1 MATSEAHATRNGD
14 YIDTGRVHTYYEVNG
29 SGDPLILL
37 HGGMC
42 TAETFDGQT
51 PALAEHFR
59 VYLPERRAH
68 GRTADVPGP
77 ITYEIM
83 AQDTIAF
90 IEAVGIERAHL
101 VGWSDGALVGLL
113 VALWRPELVGKL
125 VLMAQ
130 SVNWEG
136 VRPELA
142 PFVGRMT
149 KEMVPPDLKQA
160 YGALSPDGPDHL
172 DTVLGK
178 MLALWNTDP
187 AFPLSDLER
196 VAAPA
201 LVLAADDDS
210 SAIALLDRPR
220 ASSRNTSISR
230 AVSPAGPSRRRG
242 TRWPAALSTAS
253 QTSASRRPARTSVR
267 SWLAASS
274 ALSAG
279 RWGRGS
285 RIAW

>member
-136 VRPELA
+136 VPPELA

-149 KEMVPPDLKQA
+149 NEMLPPQLKQA
-160 YGALSPDGPDHL
+160 YQALSPDGPDHL
-172 DTVLGK
+172 DDVLDK
-178 MLALWNTDP
+178 LLLLWNTDP
-187 AFPLSDLER
+187 AFPLGELER
-196 VAAPA
+196 VAAPV
-201 LVLAADDDS
+201 LVLAADDDILLS
-210 SAIALLDRPR
+210 IEHAAAMQRALPDSQLAVVPGASHAVPMEKPELVNRLILDF
-220 ASSRNTSISR
+220 
-230 AVSPAGPSRRRG
+230 
-242 TRWPAALSTAS
+242 
-253 QTSASRRPARTSVR
+253 
-267 SWLAASS
+267 LAEDQVEKRFK
-274 ALSAG
+274 L
-279 RWGRGS
+279 
-285 RIAW
+285 

>member
-149 KEMVPPDLKQA
+149 NEMLPPQLKQA
-160 YGALSPDGPDHL
+160 YQALSPDGPDHL
-172 DTVLGK
+172 DDVLDK
-178 MLALWNTDP
+178 LLLLWNTDP
-187 AFPLSDLER
+187 AFPLGELER
-196 VAAPA
+196 VAAPV
-201 LVLAADDDS
+201 LVLAADDDILLS
-210 SAIALLDRPR
+210 IEHAATMQRALPDSRLAVVPGASHAVPMEKPELVNRLILDF
-220 ASSRNTSISR
+220 
-230 AVSPAGPSRRRG
+230 
-242 TRWPAALSTAS
+242 
-253 QTSASRRPARTSVR
+253 
-267 SWLAASS
+267 LAEDQVEKRFK
-274 ALSAG
+274 L
-279 RWGRGS
+279 
-285 RIAW
+285 

>member
-14 YIDTGRVHTYYEVNG
+14 FIDTGRVRTYYEVNG

-42 TAETFDGQT
+42 TAETFDRQT
-51 PALAEHFR
+51 PALAEHYR

-68 GRTADVPGP
+68 GRTADVSGP

-90 IEAVGIERAHL
+90 IEAVGIGRAHL
-101 VGWSDGALVGLL
+101 VGWSDGACVGLL

-142 PFVGRMT
+142 PVVGRMT
-149 KEMVPPDLKQA
+149 KEMVPSQLKQA
-160 YGALSPDGPDHL
+160 FEALSPDGPDHL
-172 DTVLGK
+172 DAVLDK
-178 MLALWNTDP
+178 LLALWNTDP

-201 LVLAADDDS
+201 LVLAADDDITLS
-210 SAIALLDRPR
+210 IEHAAAMQRALPDSQLAVVPGASHAVPMEKPELVNRLILDF
-220 ASSRNTSISR
+220 
-230 AVSPAGPSRRRG
+230 
-242 TRWPAALSTAS
+242 
-253 QTSASRRPARTSVR
+253 
-267 SWLAASS
+267 LADDQVEKRFK
-274 ALSAG
+274 L
-279 RWGRGS
+279 
-285 RIAW
+285 

>member
-1 MATSEAHATRNGD
+1 MATSQVHATRNGD
-14 YIDTGRVHTYYEVNG
+14 YIDIGRVHTYYEVNG

-42 TAETFDGQT
+42 SAETFDGQT

-90 IEAVGIERAHL
+90 IEALGIERAHL

-136 VRPELA
+136 VRPGLA
-142 PFVGRMT
+142 SFVGHMT
-149 KEMVPPDLKQA
+149 KEMVPPHLSQA
-160 YGALSPDGPDHL
+160 YEALSPDGPDHL
-172 DTVLGK
+172 DAVLDK
-178 MLALWNTDP
+178 VLALWNTDP
-187 AFPLSDLER
+187 AFPVSDLER
-196 VAAPA
+196 VAVPA
-201 LVLAADDDS
+201 LVLAADDDITLS
-210 SAIALLDRPR
+210 IEHAAAMQRALPDSQLAVVPGASHAVPMEKPELVNRLILDF
-220 ASSRNTSISR
+220 
-230 AVSPAGPSRRRG
+230 
-242 TRWPAALSTAS
+242 
-253 QTSASRRPARTSVR
+253 
-267 SWLAASS
+267 LAEDQVEKRFK
-274 ALSAG
+274 L
-279 RWGRGS
+279 
-285 RIAW
+285 

>member
-1 MATSEAHATRNGD
+1 MATSEAQATRNGD
-14 YIDTGRVHTYYEVNG
+14 YIDTGRVHTYYEVSG

-51 PALAEHFR
+51 PALAEQFR

-68 GRTADVPGP
+68 GRTADVAGP

-90 IEAVGIERAHL
+90 IEAVGVEHAHL
-101 VGWSDGALVGLL
+101 IGWSDGALVGLL

-142 PFVGRMT
+142 PSLGCAT
-149 KEMVPPDLKQA
+149 AEMVPPQLKQA
-160 YGALSPDGPDHL
+160 YVALSPDGPNHL
-172 DTVLGK
+172 DAVLDK
-178 MLALWNTDP
+178 MLRLWNTDP
-187 AFPLSDLER
+187 ALSLSDLER

-201 LVLAADDDS
+201 LVLVGDGDIFLAIEHAAAMQRALPDS
-210 SAIALLDRPR
+210 QLAVVPGTSHAAPMEKPELVNRLILDF
-220 ASSRNTSISR
+220 
-230 AVSPAGPSRRRG
+230 
-242 TRWPAALSTAS
+242 
-253 QTSASRRPARTSVR
+253 
-267 SWLAASS
+267 LAEDQVEKRFR
-274 ALSAG
+274 L
-279 RWGRGS
+279 
-285 RIAW
+285 

>member
-90 IEAVGIERAHL
+90 IEARGIGRAHL

-136 VRPELA
+136 VRPEIA
-142 PFVGRMT
+142 SFVGNMT
-149 KEMVPPDLKQA
+149 KEMLPPHLTQA
-160 YGALSPDGPDHL
+160 YEALSPDGPDHL
-172 DTVLGK
+172 EAVLHK
-178 MLALWNTDP
+178 MLAMWNTDP

-196 VAAPA
+196 ISAPA
-201 LVLAADDDS
+201 LVLAADDDFS
-210 SAIALLDRPR
+210 LSIEHAAAMQRALPDSQLAVVPGASHAVPLEKPELVNRLILDF
-220 ASSRNTSISR
+220 
-230 AVSPAGPSRRRG
+230 
-242 TRWPAALSTAS
+242 
-253 QTSASRRPARTSVR
+253 
-267 SWLAASS
+267 LAKDQVEKRFK
-274 ALSAG
+274 L
-279 RWGRGS
+279 
-285 RIAW
+285 

>member
-1 MATSEAHATRNGD
+1 MATSEANATRNGS

-29 SGDPLILL
+29 SGNPLILL

-51 PALAEHFR
+51 PALAKHFR

-90 IEAVGIERAHL
+90 IEAVGIDRAHL

-113 VALWRPELVGKL
+113 VALWRPELVAKL

-130 SVNWEG
+130 SVNWDG

-142 PFVGRMT
+142 PVLGRMT
-149 KEMVPPDLKQA
+149 EEMVPPDLKHA
-160 YGALSPDGPDHL
+160 YHALSPDGPDHL
-172 DTVLGK
+172 DTVLDK
-178 MLALWNTDP
+178 VLPLWNTDP

-201 LVLAADDDS
+201 LVLAADDDITLS
-210 SAIALLDRPR
+210 IEHAAAMQRALPNSQLAVVPGTSHAMPMEKPELVNQLILDFLGEDQVEKRFK
-220 ASSRNTSISR
+220 
-230 AVSPAGPSRRRG
+230 
-242 TRWPAALSTAS
+242 L
-253 QTSASRRPARTSVR
+253 
-267 SWLAASS
+267 
-274 ALSAG
+274 
-279 RWGRGS
+279 
-285 RIAW
+285 

>member
-1 MATSEAHATRNGD
+1 MATGEAHTTRNGD

-90 IEAVGIERAHL
+90 IEAVGIGRAHL

-130 SVNWEG
+130 NVNWEG
-136 VRPELA
+136 MRPELA
-142 PFVGRMT
+142 SFAGHMT
-149 KEMVPPDLKQA
+149 KAMVPPNLKQA
-160 YGALSPDGPDHL
+160 YEALSPDGPDHL
-172 DTVLGK
+172 DAVLHK

-196 VAAPA
+196 ISAPA
-201 LVLAADDDS
+201 LVLAADDDITLS
-210 SAIALLDRPR
+210 IEHAAAMQRALPDSQLAVVPGASHAVPMEKPELVNRLILDF
-220 ASSRNTSISR
+220 
-230 AVSPAGPSRRRG
+230 
-242 TRWPAALSTAS
+242 
-253 QTSASRRPARTSVR
+253 
-267 SWLAASS
+267 LATDQVEKRFK
-274 ALSAG
+274 L
-279 RWGRGS
+279 
-285 RIAW
+285 

>member
-1 MATSEAHATRNGD
+1 MATSEAHAIRSGD
-14 YIDTGRVHTYYEVNG
+14 FIDTGRVHTYYEVYG
-29 SGDPLILL
+29 SGVPLILL

-42 TAETFDGQT
+42 TAETFDDQT
-51 PALAEHFR
+51 PALAEQFR

-130 SVNWEG
+130 AVSWEG
-136 VRPELA
+136 LRPEFA
-142 PFVGRMT
+142 SFAGRMT
-149 KEMVPPDLKQA
+149 KEFLPHELMQA
-160 YGALSPDGPDHL
+160 YEALSPDGPDHL
-172 DTVLGK
+172 DAVLDK
-178 MLALWNTDP
+178 LLPLWNTDP

-201 LVLAADDDS
+201 LVLAADDDFTLS
-210 SAIALLDRPR
+210 IEHAAAMQRALPNSQLAVVPGASHAVPLEKPELVNRLILDF
-220 ASSRNTSISR
+220 
-230 AVSPAGPSRRRG
+230 
-242 TRWPAALSTAS
+242 
-253 QTSASRRPARTSVR
+253 
-267 SWLAASS
+267 LAEEQVAKRFK
-274 ALSAG
+274 L
-279 RWGRGS
+279 
-285 RIAW
+285 

>member
-14 YIDTGRVHTYYEVNG
+14 FIDTGRVHTYYEVNG

-51 PALAEHFR
+51 PALAEHYG

-68 GRTADVPGP
+68 GRTADVHGP

-130 SVNWEG
+130 SLNWQG
-136 VRPELA
+136 LRPELA
-142 PFVGRMT
+142 AFAGHMT
-149 KEMVPPDLKQA
+149 KEMVPPNLTQA
-160 YGALSPDGPDHL
+160 YAALSPDGADHL
-172 DTVLGK
+172 DAVLDK
-178 MLALWNTDP
+178 VLQLWNTDP
-187 AFPLSDLER
+187 AFALSDLER
-196 VAAPA
+196 VAAPT
-201 LVLAADDDS
+201 LVLAADDDVTLS
-210 SAIALLDRPR
+210 IEHAAAMQRALPDSQLAVVPGTSHAVPMEKPELVNRLILDF
-220 ASSRNTSISR
+220 
-230 AVSPAGPSRRRG
+230 
-242 TRWPAALSTAS
+242 
-253 QTSASRRPARTSVR
+253 
-267 SWLAASS
+267 LAEDQVEKRFK
-274 ALSAG
+274 L
-279 RWGRGS
+279 
-285 RIAW
+285 

>member
-1 MATSEAHATRNGD
+1 MATSEAHATRDGE
-14 YIDTGRVHTYYEVNG
+14 YIETGRVHTYYEVNG

-51 PALAEHFR
+51 PALAEHYR
-59 VYLPERRAH
+59 VYVPERRAH

-136 VRPELA
+136 MRPELA
-142 PFVGRMT
+142 SFAGHMT

-160 YGALSPDGPDHL
+160 YEALSPDGPDHL
-172 DTVLGK
+172 NAVLDK
-178 MLALWNTDP
+178 VLRLWNTDP
-187 AFPLSDLER
+187 AFSLSDLER

-201 LVLAADDDS
+201 LVLAADDDVTVS
-210 SAIALLDRPR
+210 IEHAAAMQRALPDSQLAVVPGASHAVPMEKPRLVNRLVLDF
-220 ASSRNTSISR
+220 
-230 AVSPAGPSRRRG
+230 
-242 TRWPAALSTAS
+242 
-253 QTSASRRPARTSVR
+253 
-267 SWLAASS
+267 LAEDQVEKRFK
-274 ALSAG
+274 L
-279 RWGRGS
+279 
-285 RIAW
+285 

>member
-1 MATSEAHATRNGD
+1 MATSKAQATRNGD
-14 YIDTGRVHTYYEVNG
+14 YIDAGRVHTYYEVNG
-29 SGDPLILL
+29 SGDPLVLL

-42 TAETFDGQT
+42 AAETFDGQT
-51 PALAEHFR
+51 PALAEQFR

-68 GRTADVPGP
+68 GRTADVRGP

-90 IEAVGIERAHL
+90 IEAVGIERAHI

-142 PFVGRMT
+142 QFVGHMT
-149 KEMVPPDLKQA
+149 KEMVPPHLKQA
-160 YGALSPDGPDHL
+160 YDALSPDGPEHL
-172 DTVLGK
+172 DAVLDK
-178 MLALWNTDP
+178 MLQLWNTDP

-201 LVLAADDDS
+201 LVLAADDDITLS
-210 SAIALLDRPR
+210 IEHAAAMQRALPDSQLAVVPGASHAMPMEKPELVNRLILDF
-220 ASSRNTSISR
+220 
-230 AVSPAGPSRRRG
+230 
-242 TRWPAALSTAS
+242 
-253 QTSASRRPARTSVR
+253 
-267 SWLAASS
+267 LADDQVEKRFK
-274 ALSAG
+274 L
-279 RWGRGS
+279 
-285 RIAW
+285 

>member
-1 MATSEAHATRNGD
+1 
-14 YIDTGRVHTYYEVNG
+14 
-29 SGDPLILL
+29 
-37 HGGMC
+37 MC

-90 IEAVGIERAHL
+90 IEAVGIGRAHL

-136 VRPELA
+136 VRPEMA
-142 PFVGRMT
+142 SFVGNMT
-149 KEMVPPDLKQA
+149 KEMLPPHLTQA
-160 YGALSPDGPDHL
+160 YEALSPDGPDHL
-172 DTVLGK
+172 EAVLHK

-196 VAAPA
+196 ISAPA
-201 LVLAADDDS
+201 LVLAADDDFS
-210 SAIALLDRPR
+210 LSIEHAAAMQRALPDSQLAVVPGASHAVPLEKPELVNRLILDF
-220 ASSRNTSISR
+220 
-230 AVSPAGPSRRRG
+230 
-242 TRWPAALSTAS
+242 
-253 QTSASRRPARTSVR
+253 
-267 SWLAASS
+267 LAEDQVEKRFK
-274 ALSAG
+274 L
-279 RWGRGS
+279 
-285 RIAW
+285 

>member
-1 MATSEAHATRNGD
+1 MATSDAQATRNGD
-14 YIDTGRVHTYYEVNG
+14 YIETGRVRTYYEVSG
-29 SGDPLILL
+29 SGDPLLLL

-90 IEAVGIERAHL
+90 IEAVGIGRAHL

-125 VLMAQ
+125 VMIAQ
-130 SVNWEG
+130 SVSWEG
-136 VRPELA
+136 VRPEMA
-142 PFVGRMT
+142 PFLGRMPA
-149 KEMVPPDLKQA
+149 EMLPPQLTQA
-160 YGALSPDGPDHL
+160 YQALSPDGPDHL
-172 DTVLGK
+172 EAVLEK

-201 LVLAADDDS
+201 LVLAADDDFTLS
-210 SAIALLDRPR
+210 IEHAAAMQRALPDSQLAVVPGASHAVVMETPELVNRLILDF
-220 ASSRNTSISR
+220 
-230 AVSPAGPSRRRG
+230 
-242 TRWPAALSTAS
+242 
-253 QTSASRRPARTSVR
+253 
-267 SWLAASS
+267 LADAQVEKRFK
-274 ALSAG
+274 L
-279 RWGRGS
+279 
-285 RIAW
+285 

>member
-1 MATSEAHATRNGD
+1 MATSEANATRNGD

-29 SGDPLILL
+29 SGGPLILL

-130 SVNWEG
+130 SVSWEG
-136 VRPELA
+136 LRPELA
-142 PFVGRMT
+142 QFAGRMT

-160 YGALSPDGPDHL
+160 YAACSPDGPNHL
-172 DTVLGK
+172 DAVLDK
-178 MLALWNTDP
+178 MLPLWNTDP

-196 VAAPA
+196 VAAPT
-201 LVLAADDDS
+201 LLLAADDDVTLS
-210 SAIALLDRPR
+210 IEHAAAMQRALPDSQLAVVPGTSHAVPMEKPELVNRLILDF
-220 ASSRNTSISR
+220 
-230 AVSPAGPSRRRG
+230 
-242 TRWPAALSTAS
+242 
-253 QTSASRRPARTSVR
+253 
-267 SWLAASS
+267 LAEDQVEK
-274 ALSAG
+274 LFKL
-279 RWGRGS
+279 
-285 RIAW
+285 

>member
-1 MATSEAHATRNGD
+1 MATSEAPATRNGE

-51 PALAEHFR
+51 PALAER
-59 VYLPERRAH
+59 YTVYLPERRAH

-90 IEAVGIERAHL
+90 IEAKGIEGAHL

-125 VLMAQ
+125 VLIGQ
-130 SVNWEG
+130 GVNWDGLRFEF
-136 VRPELA
+136 A
-142 PFVGRMT
+142 PYAGRMT
-149 KEMVPPDLKQA
+149 AEMMPPDLKQA
-160 YGALSPDGPDHL
+160 YEALSPDGPDHL
-172 DTVLGK
+172 GAVLDK
-178 MLALWNTDP
+178 LLALWNTDP

-196 VAAPA
+196 VVAPA
-201 LVLAADDDS
+201 LVLTGDDDAMLS
-210 SAIALLDRPR
+210 IEHAAAMQHALPDSQLAVVPGTSHAVPMEKPELVNRLILDFLTDDQIEKRFK
-220 ASSRNTSISR
+220 
-230 AVSPAGPSRRRG
+230 
-242 TRWPAALSTAS
+242 L
-253 QTSASRRPARTSVR
+253 
-267 SWLAASS
+267 
-274 ALSAG
+274 
-279 RWGRGS
+279 
-285 RIAW
+285 

>member
-1 MATSEAHATRNGD
+1 MATHATRNGD

-29 SGDPLILL
+29 SGEPLILL

-68 GRTADVPGP
+68 GRTADVAGP

-90 IEAVGIERAHL
+90 VEALGIQRAHF

-125 VLMAQ
+125 VLMGQ
-130 SVNWEG
+130 SVGWEG

-142 PFVGRMT
+142 PLLGGMAR
-149 KEMVPPDLKQA
+149 EMVPSELTQA
-160 YGALSPDGPDHL
+160 YEALSPDGPEHL
-172 DTVLGK
+172 EVVLDK
-178 MLALWNTDP
+178 LLALWNTDP
-187 AFPLSDLER
+187 GFPLSDLER

-201 LVLAADDDS
+201 LVLAGDGDVFLSIEHA
-210 SAIALLDRPR
+210 AAMQRAL
-220 ASSRNTSISR
+220 
-230 AVSPAGPSRRRG
+230 
-242 TRWPAALSTAS
+242 
-253 QTSASRRPARTSVR
+253 
-267 SWLAASS
+267 
-274 ALSAG
+274 
-279 RWGRGS
+279 RGS
-285 RIAW
+285 QLAVVPGTSHAVPMEKPELVNRLILDFLAEEQVEKRFKL

>member
-90 IEAVGIERAHL
+90 IEAVGIERAHF

-113 VALWRPELVGKL
+113 VALWRPELVDKL

-130 SVNWEG
+130 SVNWDG
-136 VRPELA
+136 VRPES

-149 KEMVPPDLKQA
+149 REMVPPQLKQA
-160 YGALSPDGPDHL
+160 YEALSPDGADHL
-172 DTVLGK
+172 DVVLDK
-178 MLALWNTDP
+178 VLTLWNTDP
-187 AFPLSDLER
+187 ALPLSELER
-196 VAAPA
+196 IVAPT
-201 LVLAADDDS
+201 LVLAADDDVLLS
-210 SAIALLDRPR
+210 IEHAAAMQRALPESQLAVVPGTSHAAPTEKPELVNRLILDF
-220 ASSRNTSISR
+220 
-230 AVSPAGPSRRRG
+230 
-242 TRWPAALSTAS
+242 
-253 QTSASRRPARTSVR
+253 
-267 SWLAASS
+267 LADEQVEKRFK
-274 ALSAG
+274 L
-279 RWGRGS
+279 
-285 RIAW
+285 

>member
-1 MATSEAHATRNGD
+1 MATRDARATRNGE
-14 YIDTGRVHTYYEVNG
+14 YIDIGRVRTYYEVNG

-51 PALAEHFR
+51 PALAECYR

-90 IEAVGIERAHL
+90 IEALSIDRAHL

-130 SVNWEG
+130 SMNWGG

-142 PFVGRMT
+142 HYVGRAT
-149 KEMVPPDLKQA
+149 KEMVPSQLKQA
-160 YGALSPDGPDHL
+160 YEALSPDGPDHL
-172 DTVLGK
+172 DVVLDK
-178 MLALWNTDP
+178 ILLLWNTDP
-187 AFPLSDLER
+187 AFPLEDLGR
-196 VAAPA
+196 VAAPT
-201 LVLAADDDS
+201 LVLAADGDVFLSIEHAAGMHRALADS
-210 SAIALLDRPR
+210 QLAVVPGASHAVPMEKPELVNRMILDF
-220 ASSRNTSISR
+220 
-230 AVSPAGPSRRRG
+230 
-242 TRWPAALSTAS
+242 
-253 QTSASRRPARTSVR
+253 
-267 SWLAASS
+267 LAEDQVEKRFK
-274 ALSAG
+274 L
-279 RWGRGS
+279 
-285 RIAW
+285 